1 MPKISHDEDDDFA
14 HDYDIKVDLNVEP
27 PEWVK
32 EFMAG
37 FRKTFRGNLHRFWCG
52 YSLTVFRHYHGYKFA
67 IGAPGEKTLFSRVM
81 WRTEEEVL
89 RILALEMRERAE
101 IREEMANG
109 G

>member
-1 MPKISHDEDDDFA
+1 MNY
-14 HDYDIKVDLNVEP
+14 DYDEGPDYDFKPDLSVEP
-27 PEWVK
+27 PEEVK

-37 FRKTFRGNLHRFWCG
+37 FRRTFRGNLHRFWCG

-67 IGAPGEKTLFSRVM
+67 IGQPGEKTHFSRVM

-89 RILALEMRERAE
+89 RILALEMRERAAV
-101 IREEMANG
+101 REELANG